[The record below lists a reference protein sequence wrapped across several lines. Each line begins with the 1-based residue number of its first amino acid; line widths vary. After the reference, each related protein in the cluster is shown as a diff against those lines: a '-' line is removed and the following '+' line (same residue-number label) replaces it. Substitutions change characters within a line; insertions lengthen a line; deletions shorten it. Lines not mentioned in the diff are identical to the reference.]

1 MRIVFLRLA
10 LDECKDNK
18 IAESINLQIE
28 FHIKQQQIIK
38 IKEISYSK
46 YTKNLENLQRRMQ
59 KATLQEADALQVRFT
74 PPLPLPQNIIQNNSL
89 IKFPSMLI
97 SNN

>member
-1 MRIVFLRLA
+1 VFLRLA
-10 LDECKDNK
+10 LEECKDNK

-38 IKEISYSK
+38 IKEINYSK

-59 KATLQEADALQVRFT
+59 KATLQEADALQVRFN
-74 PPLPLPQNIIQNNSL
+74 PPPPPQIITIQNNSL
-89 IKFPSMLI
+89 IKFSSMLI
-97 SNN
+97 SNNK

>member
-1 MRIVFLRLA
+1 VFLRLA
-10 LDECKDNK
+10 LEECKDNK

-38 IKEISYSK
+38 IKEINYSK

-59 KATLQEADALQVRFT
+59 KATLQEADALQVRFN
-74 PPLPLPQNIIQNNSL
+74 PRPSPSNHNNT
-89 IKFPSMLI
+89 K
-97 SNN
+97 